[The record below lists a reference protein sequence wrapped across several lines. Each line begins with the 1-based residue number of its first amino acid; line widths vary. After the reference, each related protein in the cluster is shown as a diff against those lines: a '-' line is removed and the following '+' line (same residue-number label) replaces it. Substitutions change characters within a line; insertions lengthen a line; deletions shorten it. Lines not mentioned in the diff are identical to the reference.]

1 MSSVD
6 YVLYES
12 AMGYALF
19 QVRLQPDAIGSALKE
34 CRDVAGDLAKFGKM
48 VRVVS
53 FLPFQGAAQ
62 ALDEIKSIS
71 EGNLS
76 ELLQNLL
83 EANLPQPDKD
93 NPVSLGVAEKT
104 LGNKIKEAFKGLE
117 VRSAEKNT
125 VVMGLLRGIR
135 FHAPKLLKQLQD
147 GDIER
152 AQLGLAH
159 AYSRSKV
166 QYNVNR
172 DDNHIIQSIATLDH
186 LDKSINQFAMRI
198 REWYGWHFPELI
210 KIVSD
215 NTKYTRLV
223 RLIGDKQSLTGD
235 DLSEDRK
242 KDITAIVDG
251 DEAIME
257 QIVDAAK
264 VSMGRDISE
273 QDMDSVMTFA
283 KNVVNHT
290 ELRKSLTA
298 YLTSKMGV
306 VAPNLAALIGDTVG
320 ARLISHAG
328 SLTNLSKY
336 PASTVQILGAEKA
349 LFRALKT
356 KSATPKYGLIYHS
369 SFIGRTATK
378 NKGRISRYLANKCSI
393 ASRIDNFS
401 TTAPTTRFGE
411 ELKKQVDARIQFYT
425 DGTAVG
431 KNVDAMQAAMDD
443 VLDEMQVEVPGKQR
457 ASEPVGQANGD
468 EDVAMSDAPSDTKSK
483 SKSKSKREIT
493 KKDIRKLKKEE
504 NRKRKREVDAAGA

>member
-1 MSSVD
+1 
-6 YVLYES
+6 
-12 AMGYALF
+12 
-19 QVRLQPDAIGSALKE
+19 
-34 CRDVAGDLAKFGKM
+34 M

-62 ALDEIKSIS
+62 ALEEIKAIS
-71 EGNLS
+71 ECNLS
-76 ELLQNLL
+76 ELLQNFL
-83 EANLPQPDKD
+83 EANLPKPDKD
-93 NPVSLGVAEKT
+93 NPVSLGVAEKS
-104 LGNKIKEAFKGLE
+104 LGSKIKEAFKGLE
-117 VRSAEKNT
+117 VRSSEKNV

-135 FHAPKLLKQLQD
+135 FHASKLLKQLQD

-210 KIVSD
+210 RIVSD
-215 NTKYTRLV
+215 NNKYIRLV

-235 DLSEDRK
+235 DISEERK
-242 KDITAIVDG
+242 QDMVAVVDG
-251 DEAIME
+251 DEAVVESVI
-257 QIVDAAK
+257 DAAK
-264 VSMGRDISE
+264 ASMGRDISE
-273 QDMDSVMTFA
+273 QDLESVMMFA
-283 KNVVNHT
+283 KNVVNHV
-290 ELRKSLTA
+290 ELRKSLAA

-306 VAPNLAALIGDTVG
+306 VAPNLAALIGDIVG

-425 DGTAVG
+425 DGSAVG

-443 VLDEMQVEVPGKQR
+443 VLEEMQIDVPKERDVDPQVKAEL
-457 ASEPVGQANGD
+457 ASDTTLNGNA
-468 EDVAMSDAPSDTKSK
+468 VVTMSDASLDTKGKTKRK
-483 SKSKSKREIT
+483 SGTELTKKELKKQKKEQNRKTKREA
-493 KKDIRKLKKEE
+493 E
-504 NRKRKREVDAAGA
+504 GATD